1 MPLRNKNVPK
11 APESGTPEVGN
22 QLVRM
27 RSPVQ
32 IWVAAPKSRLN
43 PLILAGFFY
52 IPQLFLPVYFCGFS
66 LTHTVTHTPKCPKRD
81 RECQTGNPAF
91 LPGVFA
97 AFPALHDLRHKIPH
111 RLRRPVLLL
120 PGGVGVGTEG
130 EARVVVSQHTA
141 DRFHVYT
148 VLECQGCESMT
159 QIVEANIGQSRLRQK
174 FLQLPVG
181 AVGGHRRFWPKRIV
195 KNPGGRMICVFVPA
209 AVPLWWAAGRFSVF
223 PHRSWYYPLSACRP
237 GYGDG
242 I

>member
-1 MPLRNKNVPK
+1 MWVNRSDPHRDPHAEMSGEGQKVPDRK
-11 APESGTPEVGN
+11 CWF
-22 QLVRM
+22 
-27 RSPVQ
+27 PV
-32 IWVAAPKSRLN
+32 WRFVFSAVAS
-43 PLILAGFFY
+43 
-52 IPQLFLPVYFCGFS
+52 Q
-66 LTHTVTHTPKCPKRD
+66 
-81 RECQTGNPAF
+81 
-91 LPGVFA
+91 
-97 AFPALHDLRHKIPH
+97 DLCHKISH
-111 RLRRPVLLL
+111 GLRCLVLHL
-120 PGGVGVGTEG
+120 PCGVGVGAEG